1 MVKGNL
7 YSHPDG
13 KTFIRGITP
22 TLLMAEVVLSVPFR
36 YKASGDVRKILED
49 FRDMVNFCIQ
59 KALETG
65 VTSFARLRKLI
76 YEEFRARWP
85 NYASHYCHSAV
96 RVATSMLKVWR
107 NKCRKGQAD
116 PNRPPKAKKLFM
128 RLDDHIAKFKGDK
141 VIITTAPRHYI
152 ELELIIGDYQ
162 RKFVEMWERGEF
174 KVGEIVVNEEYVL
187 VPFRKTVNLTKPDE
201 WIALDM
207 NETNV
212 TGVSTNPHVFR
223 WDLSEL
229 RRIYWTYHEIRRR
242 IQAIKGPRRARLLEK
257 YSRRLRNRT
266 RDMLHKISRVIVNMV
281 RELKAGI
288 IMEDLNGIKRRNR
301 GRSLNRRLHGF
312 WPVRRLQFYIDYKA
326 KLAGLPVH
334 YVNPK
339 GTSTRCPICSSRL
352 VPNGH
357 RVLKCPKC
365 GLEGDRDVIACL
377 NILKMWGV
385 PVPPERLPMNGGR
398 KSHTGMEFPDVRAG
412 QNGSLLTPISPHRR
426 GATLAGTS

>member
-76 YEEFRARWP
+76 YGEFRARWP

-96 RVATSMLKVWR
+96 RVATSMLKAWK

-116 PNRPPKAKKLFM
+116 PNRPPKARKLFM
-128 RLDDHIAKFKGDK
+128 RLDDHVAKFKGDK
-141 VIITTAPRHYI
+141 IIITTTPRRYVM
-152 ELELIIGDYQ
+152 LELVISEYQ
-162 RKFVEMWERGEF
+162 KRFVEAWKRGEV
-174 KVGEIVVNEEYVL
+174 KVGEIVVNEECVL
-187 VPFRKTVNLTKPDE
+187 VPFRKAVDLTKPDE

-212 TGVSTNPHVFR
+212 TGISTNPHVFR

-257 YSRRLRNRT
+257 YSRRLRNKT
-266 RDMLHKISRVIVNMV
+266 RDLLHKISRAIVNTAK
-281 RELKAGI
+281 ELKAGI

-326 KLAGLPVH
+326 KLAGLSVH

-339 GTSTRCPICSSRL
+339 GTSSLCPECGSKL

-357 RVLKCPKC
+357 RRLKCPKC
-365 GLEGDRDVIACL
+365 GLEDDRDVIACL
-377 NILKMWGV
+377 NILRMWGAS
-385 PVPPERLPMNGGR
+385 VPPERPPMNGGGKPR
-398 KSHTGMEFPDVRAG
+398 LGMKVPDIRAG
-412 QNGSLLTPISPHRR
+412 QNGSLGGFWGLQRALR
-426 GATLAGTS
+426 